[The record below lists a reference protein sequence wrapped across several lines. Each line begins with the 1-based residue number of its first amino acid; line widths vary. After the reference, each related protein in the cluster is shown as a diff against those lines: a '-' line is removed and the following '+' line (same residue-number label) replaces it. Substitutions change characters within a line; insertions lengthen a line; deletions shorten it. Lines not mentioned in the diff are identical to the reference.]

1 MKKAIL
7 IMVFSLLAL
16 QVYAEEETLLS
27 GDLTHGVMGGP
38 VVKFSQVN
46 GENSVLVGGRGGW
59 IINHSF
65 VIGGGGYGLV
75 NDIKVPNV
83 YDENG
88 VQANLVFGYGGLELE
103 YIGRPNKLVHYSMYM
118 LVGAGGI
125 SNSVYDDDYRD
136 DYENHNHYNH
146 IEDDAVWV
154 VEPALNVTLNVTSF
168 FRVSAGAGYRY
179 VGGAN
184 LTGTSNEDLSNT
196 TFNLTFRFG
205 KF

>member
-1 MKKAIL
+1 
-7 IMVFSLLAL
+7 MVFCLLSI
-16 QVYAEEETLLS
+16 QVFAAEETLFS
-27 GDLTHGVMGGP
+27 GDVSHGGFGGP

-46 GENSVLVGGRGGW
+46 GVNSVLVGGRGGW
-59 IINHSF
+59 VVNHSL

-125 SNSVYDDDYRD
+125 SNSVYEED
-136 DYENHNHYNH
+136 DYEYYDDNNHYNH

-184 LTGTSNEDLSNT
+184 LTGTSNSDLSNT